1 MSDCAV
7 SSDSMTRP
15 DLVDRHLI
23 AERLGVPIGT
33 VDKWKRRGRLPEPDY
48 PELKNPTWRWT
59 TIRDWA
65 KRTGRLAA

>member
-1 MSDCAV
+1 MSGCAV
-7 SSDSMTRP
+7 SSDTMKP

-23 AERLGVPIGT
+23 AERLGVSLEA
-33 VDKWKRRGRLPEPDY
+33 VSKWKVRGLLPPPDY
-48 PELKNPTWRWT
+48 PDLRNPIWRWT